1 MKKISLLIL
10 LIVSNYSFSL
20 TDDEKAMRGAVFGNP
35 EVDTYVICS
44 AGKLEK
50 LIRCMNAVKRE
61 NPNLEIDMEWG
72 KSTYANFVQLKM
84 SVLFV
89 NKSK

>member
-1 MKKISLLIL
+1 MIKMSLLIL
-10 LIVSNYSFSL
+10 FIVSSYSFSL
-20 TDDEKAMRGAVFGNP
+20 SMDQKAMKGTAFGDP

-44 AGKLEK
+44 AGRLEK
-50 LIRCMNAVKRE
+50 LVECMNAVKRV

-72 KSTYANFVQLKM
+72 KSNYANFSQLKL

-89 NKSK
+89 NKSR